1 MTQAFDINEIDGG
14 HTCDIDPLDICD
26 ECLAIEFEEI
36 WERNCIETEG
46 EG

>member
-1 MTQAFDINEIDGG
+1 MTQAFDISETESN
-14 HTCDIDPLDICD
+14 HTCHLDPLDICD

-36 WERNCIETEG
+36 WERNCIDMEG